1 MSLHSR
7 HNDPGSMGVN
17 LGLIVTPM
25 LDMSFQ
31 ILSFFIMTYHPSALE
46 AHVNGKLVPPSKP
59 LIHGKEKNIPTDD
72 LIPDAD
78 PDLEATLQVFV
89 KAIPKGGEERTR
101 KDGQPAQIYVKKP
114 EDVEMGPPIADTD
127 EPLDVSLKKLKTYLK
142 GVLAGAPP
150 AMKGNIRLEC
160 QGDMKHGYVM
170 EIYDIC
176 KAAGFQNVAFVAPLV
191 DKRSD

>member
-1 MSLHSR
+1 MSKNHSKVD
-7 HNDPGSMGVN
+7 HGAGGVQ
-17 LGLIVTPM
+17 LSLIVTPM

-46 AHVNGKLVPPSKP
+46 ALVNGKLVPPSKP

-78 PDLEATLQVFV
+78 PDLEATPQVFV

-114 EDVEMGPPIADTD
+114 EDVEM
-127 EPLDVSLKKLKTYLK
+127 
-142 GVLAGAPP
+142 
-150 AMKGNIRLEC
+150 
-160 QGDMKHGYVM
+160 
-170 EIYDIC
+170 
-176 KAAGFQNVAFVAPLV
+176 
-191 DKRSD
+191 